1 MLIGWGVS
9 VDDIQLIVRLRRG
22 ISLVGYV
29 WSELTAGRGAARDSW
44 MHLAPARVV
53 ICQQGLLVDLLPLRM
68 GVSRALLEKLHL
80 LYLLLW

>member
-9 VDDIQLIVRLRRG
+9 VDDIQLIVRLHRG
-22 ISLVGYV
+22 ITLVGYV

-53 ICQQGLLVDLLPLRM
+53 ICQQGFLVDLLPLWM

-80 LYLLLW
+80 LYLLLG